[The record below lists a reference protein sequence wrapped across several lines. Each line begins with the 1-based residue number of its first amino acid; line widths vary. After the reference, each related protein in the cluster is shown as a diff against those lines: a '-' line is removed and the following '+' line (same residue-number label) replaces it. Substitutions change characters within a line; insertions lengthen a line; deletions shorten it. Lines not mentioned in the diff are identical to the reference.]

1 MSSHKTETLSNSS
14 VNANTPPN
22 PNSPSAVRLGVYGG
36 ESVGMAHEIE
46 LDAAKTFFSGRALP
60 DQFGVSEGMQNI
72 EIPRSIFNRFALFNF
87 RGMYGGLTGDVSKDF
102 FDSPNNSLMG
112 GTDAKNISIAKMME
126 FYNENYPRI
135 SYKPQDFLYN
145 KYYKQIPVNHLVT
158 LRRFPVPVEDNIFD
172 LSKTP
177 GPKASDTSSADA
189 LKGGGGLSSVGPGP
203 VPDAVDA
210 TQTAG
215 VTAVTYM
222 GEKAGNK
229 LEDLLTMSYGLTYK
243 EITNEM
249 EAIDSGDGGYTQQP
263 FYSKMGGIGRAT
275 ADAFKGISSRQK
287 FASQLNSTGDQ
298 LGTTYANFVI
308 GPVNVVNKTNIRDR
322 GLNFSQDMKLN
333 FEYELKSL
341 NYVNPKIAMIDI
353 ISNMLTMTYNNGQFF
368 GGGQRYY
375 GSAGAVASQFGDINK
390 LKQGD
395 FSGYIG
401 SVVTDVET
409 GFKNVFGGGT
419 GDFSLENG
427 LDGLLKV
434 GKTLLGNML
443 GGFLSENVGAV
454 SGTQATKTFVSGEPT
469 GDWHVTVGN
478 PLNPIVMMGNMF
490 CDNATMTLGHGLGYD
505 DFPMEV
511 KFEVTLKHGKPRDKG
526 DIENMFNAGRGRIYA
541 SAAGEED
548 ILNLAGQ
555 DVATY
560 GSVKTGKVSLSP
572 TQGNQGTDVKN
583 DKISNIKKQSN
594 ANIFTDDDAAY
605 TSNLVSMMI
614 DS

>member
-1 MSSHKTETLSNSS
+1 MPFLDKLGE
-14 VNANTPPN
+14 NANKLNDALFPTN
-22 PNSPSAVRLGVYGG
+22 PSKETADRIGVFGG
-36 ESVGMAHEIE
+36 ESFGFAHGVDT
-46 LDAAKTFFSGRALP
+46 LFAKNFYVDTAVP
-60 DQFGVSEGMQNI
+60 DQFGVAVGMNTP
-72 EIPRSIFNRFALFNF
+72 IPRSVFNKYALFNF
-87 RGMYGGLTGDVSKDF
+87 RGFYGGLTGGSPFADIR
-102 FDSPNNSLMG
+102 DSANNKTMG
-112 GTDAKNISIAKMME
+112 GENSKNVSIAKLIE
-126 FYNENYPRI
+126 YFNQNYPRI
-135 SYKPQDFLYN
+135 GYTAQDFLYC
-145 KYYKQIPVNHLVT
+145 KYYKQVPVNHLIT
-158 LRRFPVPVEDNIFD
+158 LRRFPTPVNDNIFD
-172 LSKTP
+172 LTATP
-177 GPKASDTSSADA
+177 GSKDPKAPAPSE
-189 LKGGGGLSSVGPGP
+189 
-203 VPDAVDA
+203 AVDA

-229 LEDLLTMSYGLTYK
+229 LDDILTMSYGLNYK
-243 EITNEM
+243 EVKSEM
-249 EAIDSGDGGYTQQP
+249 EDISSGDGGYTSQP
-263 FYSKMGGIGRAT
+263 FYSKMGGVGRAT

-287 FASQLNSTGDQ
+287 FAAQNMSTGDK

-308 GPVNVVNKTNIRDR
+308 GPVNVIDSTQIRDR
-322 GLNFSQDMKLN
+322 GMKFSNDLKLN

-419 GDFSLENG
+419 GEFNLENG
-427 LDGLLKV
+427 IEGLLKV
-434 GKTLLGNML
+434 GKTMLGNML
-443 GGFLSENVGAV
+443 GGFLSDNVGAV
-454 SGTQATKTFVSGEPT
+454 SGTQASKALISGEPT

-478 PLNPIVMMGNMF
+478 PLNPIVTMGNMY
-490 CDNATMTLGHGLGYD
+490 CDNSTMTLGHGLGYD

-511 KFEVTLKHGKPRDKG
+511 KFEIDLKHGKPRDKG

-541 SAAGEED
+541 SAQGEED
-548 ILNLAGQ
+548 ILNLAGK
-555 DVATY
+555 DIATY
-560 GSVKTGKVSLSP
+560 GSVKAGNFTKGLSP
-572 TQGNQGTDVKN
+572 TQGAQASSAKN
-583 DKISNIKKQSN
+583 DKISNVKKQKTSD
-594 ANIFTDDDAAY
+594 TGAY
-605 TSNLVSMMI
+605 ISNLVSMTI

>member
-1 MSSHKTETLSNSS
+1 MSFSDKIGKLNDALFPTNPSKETDQ
-14 VNANTPPN
+14 
-22 PNSPSAVRLGVYGG
+22 RLGVFGG
-36 ESVGMAHEIE
+36 ESFGFAHGVETLFAKSFYANGAAPDEFAVAVGMNQI
-46 LDAAKTFFSGRALP
+46 
-60 DQFGVSEGMQNI
+60 V
-72 EIPRSIFNRFALFNF
+72 PRSIFNRYALFNF
-87 RGMYGGLTGDVSKDF
+87 RGMYGGLTGGEVFNGF
-102 FDSPNNSLMG
+102 FDQPNNPIMG
-112 GTDAKNISIAKMME
+112 GEAARNLSIAKLME
-126 FYNENYPRI
+126 YFNENYPRI
-135 SYKPQDFLYN
+135 SYTAQDFLYC
-145 KYYKQIPVNHLVT
+145 KYYKKIPVNHLIT
-158 LRRFPVPVEDNIFD
+158 LRRFPTPVNDNIFD
-172 LSKTP
+172 LKLDVAGKDPKTP
-177 GPKASDTSSADA
+177 RAASN
-189 LKGGGGLSSVGPGP
+189 
-203 VPDAVDA
+203 VDA

-222 GEKAGNK
+222 GEQAGNK
-229 LEDLLTMSYGLTYK
+229 LDDILTMSYGLNYK
-243 EITNEM
+243 EVKSEM
-249 EAIDSGDGGYTQQP
+249 EDISSGDGGYTSQP
-263 FYSKMGGIGRAT
+263 FYSKMGGVGRAT

-287 FASQLNSTGDQ
+287 FAAQNMSTGDK

-308 GPVNVVNKTNIRDR
+308 GPVNVIDSTQIRDR
-322 GLNFSQDMKLN
+322 GMKFSNDLKLN

-341 NYVNPKIAMIDI
+341 SYVNPKIAMIDI

-419 GDFSLENG
+419 GEFNLENG
-427 LDGLLKV
+427 IEGLLKV
-434 GKTLLGNML
+434 GKTMLGNML
-443 GGFLSENVGAV
+443 GGFLSDNVGAV
-454 SGTQATKTFVSGEPT
+454 SGTQASKALISAEPT

-478 PLNPIVMMGNMF
+478 PLNPIVTMGNMY
-490 CDNATMTLGHGLGYD
+490 CDNSTMTLGHGLGYD

-511 KFEVTLKHGKPRDKG
+511 KFEIDLKHGKPRDKG

-548 ILNLAGQ
+548 ILNLAGV

-560 GSVKTGKVSLSP
+560 GSVKAGKTN
-572 TQGNQGTDVKN
+572 TQSTQSAPAGSVKSN
-583 DKISNIKKQSN
+583 KISNIKNNPNKQATGDSAEYISN
-594 ANIFTDDDAAY
+594 T
-605 TSNLVSMMI
+605 VSMFI

>member
-1 MSSHKTETLSNSS
+1 MSFSDKIGKLNDALFPTNPSKETDQ
-14 VNANTPPN
+14 
-22 PNSPSAVRLGVYGG
+22 RLGVFGG
-36 ESVGMAHEIE
+36 ESFGFAHGVETLFAKSFYANGAAPDEFAVAVGMNQI
-46 LDAAKTFFSGRALP
+46 
-60 DQFGVSEGMQNI
+60 V
-72 EIPRSIFNRFALFNF
+72 PRSIFNRYALFNF
-87 RGMYGGLTGDVSKDF
+87 RGMYGGLTGGEVFNGF
-102 FDSPNNSLMG
+102 FDQPNNPIMG
-112 GTDAKNISIAKMME
+112 GEAARNLSIAKLME
-126 FYNENYPRI
+126 YFNENYPRI
-135 SYKPQDFLYN
+135 SYTAQDFLYC
-145 KYYKQIPVNHLVT
+145 KYYKKIPVNHLIT
-158 LRRFPVPVEDNIFD
+158 LRRFPTPVNDNIFD
-172 LSKTP
+172 LKLDVAGKDPKTP
-177 GPKASDTSSADA
+177 RAASN
-189 LKGGGGLSSVGPGP
+189 
-203 VPDAVDA
+203 VDA

-222 GEKAGNK
+222 GEQAGNK
-229 LEDLLTMSYGLTYK
+229 LDDILTMSYGLNYK
-243 EITNEM
+243 EVKSEM
-249 EAIDSGDGGYTQQP
+249 EDISSGDGGYTSQP
-263 FYSKMGGIGRAT
+263 FYSKMGGVGRAT

-287 FASQLNSTGDQ
+287 FAAQNMSTGDK

-308 GPVNVVNKTNIRDR
+308 GPVNVIDSTQIRDR
-322 GLNFSQDMKLN
+322 GMKFSNDLKLN

-419 GDFSLENG
+419 GEFNLENG
-427 LDGLLKV
+427 IEGLLKV
-434 GKTLLGNML
+434 GKTMLGNML
-443 GGFLSENVGAV
+443 GGFLSDNVGAV
-454 SGTQATKTFVSGEPT
+454 SGTQASKALISAEPT

-478 PLNPIVMMGNMF
+478 PLNPIVTMGNMY
-490 CDNATMTLGHGLGYD
+490 CDNSTMTLGHGLGYD
-505 DFPMEV
+505 DFPIEV
-511 KFEVTLKHGKPRDKG
+511 KFEIDLKHGKPRDKG

-548 ILNLAGQ
+548 ILNLAGV

-560 GSVKTGKVSLSP
+560 GSVKAGKTN
-572 TQGNQGTDVKN
+572 TQSTQSAPAGSVKSN
-583 DKISNIKKQSN
+583 KISNIKNNPNKQATGDSAEYISN
-594 ANIFTDDDAAY
+594 T
-605 TSNLVSMMI
+605 VSMFI

>member
-1 MSSHKTETLSNSS
+1 
-14 VNANTPPN
+14 
-22 PNSPSAVRLGVYGG
+22 
-36 ESVGMAHEIE
+36 
-46 LDAAKTFFSGRALP
+46 
-60 DQFGVSEGMQNI
+60 
-72 EIPRSIFNRFALFNF
+72 
-87 RGMYGGLTGDVSKDF
+87 
-102 FDSPNNSLMG
+102 
-112 GTDAKNISIAKMME
+112 
-126 FYNENYPRI
+126 
-135 SYKPQDFLYN
+135 
-145 KYYKQIPVNHLVT
+145 
-158 LRRFPVPVEDNIFD
+158 
-172 LSKTP
+172 
-177 GPKASDTSSADA
+177 
-189 LKGGGGLSSVGPGP
+189 
-203 VPDAVDA
+203 
-210 TQTAG
+210 
-215 VTAVTYM
+215 
-222 GEKAGNK
+222 
-229 LEDLLTMSYGLTYK
+229 
-243 EITNEM
+243 
-249 EAIDSGDGGYTQQP
+249 
-263 FYSKMGGIGRAT
+263 
-275 ADAFKGISSRQK
+275 
-287 FASQLNSTGDQ
+287 
-298 LGTTYANFVI
+298 
-308 GPVNVVNKTNIRDR
+308 
-322 GLNFSQDMKLN
+322 
-333 FEYELKSL
+333 
-341 NYVNPKIAMIDI
+341 MIDI

-469 GDWHVTVGN
+469 GDWHLTIGN
-478 PLNPIVMMGNMF
+478 PLNPIVTMGNMI

-511 KFEVTLKHGKPRDKG
+511 KFEVDLKHGKPRDKG
-526 DIENMFNAGRGRIYA
+526 DIENMFNSGRGRIYA
-541 SAAGEED
+541 SAAGESD

-572 TQGNQGTDVKN
+572 TQSTPATSVKN
-583 DKISNIKKQSN
+583 EEISNIKKQSN
-594 ANIFTDDDAAY
+594 ADIFTDDDAAY
-605 TSNLVSMMI
+605 TSNMVSMII

>member
-1 MSSHKTETLSNSS
+1 MFGDPSLTNTGSNSS
-14 VNANTPPN
+14 VNDNTPPN
-22 PNSPSAVRLGVYGG
+22 PNSSTTNRLGVFGG
-36 ESVGMAHEIE
+36 ESTGFAHGIE
-46 LDAAKTFFSGRALP
+46 TLYAKSFYSKRAVP
-60 DQFGVSEGMQNI
+60 DQFGVAVGMDAP
-72 EIPRSIFNRFALFNF
+72 IPRSIFNRYALFNF
-87 RGMYGGLTGDVSKDF
+87 RGLHGGLTGDAVFNDFKDSA
-102 FDSPNNSLMG
+102 DNATMG
-112 GTDAKNISIAKMME
+112 GSDSKNVSIGKLIE
-126 FYNENYPRI
+126 YFNTNYPRI
-135 SYKPQDFLYN
+135 GYTAQDFLYC

-158 LRRFPVPVEDNIFD
+158 LRRFPTPVNDNIFD
-172 LSKTP
+172 LKMDIAGKDPDTP
-177 GPKASDTSSADA
+177 RAAEN
-189 LKGGGGLSSVGPGP
+189 
-203 VPDAVDA
+203 VDA

-215 VTAVTYM
+215 VTAITYL
-222 GEKAGNK
+222 GEQAGNK
-229 LEDLLTMSYGLTYK
+229 LDDILTMSYGLNYK
-243 EITNEM
+243 EVKSEM
-249 EAIDSGDGGYTQQP
+249 EDISSGDGGYTSQP
-263 FYSKMGGIGRAT
+263 FYSKMGGVGRAT

-287 FASQLNSTGDQ
+287 FAKQNMSTGDQ

-308 GPVNVVNKTNIRDR
+308 GPVNVIDSTNVRDR
-322 GLNFSQDMKLN
+322 GMKFSNDLKLN

-409 GFKNVFGGGT
+409 GFKSVFG
-419 GDFSLENG
+419 DANG
-427 LDGLLKV
+427 NVNAESGIDGLLKV

-443 GGFLSENVGAV
+443 GGFLSDNVGAV
-454 SGTQATKTFVSGEPT
+454 SGTQASKALISAEPT

-478 PLNPIVMMGNMF
+478 PLNPIVTMGNMY
-490 CDNATMTLGHGLGYD
+490 CDNSTMTLGHGLGYD

-511 KFEVTLKHGKPRDKG
+511 KFEIDLKHGKPRDKG

-541 SAAGEED
+541 SAKGEED
-548 ILNLAGQ
+548 ILNLAGL

-560 GSVKTGKVSLSP
+560 GSVKAGKSNTQA
-572 TQGNQGTDVKN
+572 TQGARAGDTKSSQ
-583 DKISNIKKQSN
+583 ISNINDNPNKQATGDTAEYISN
-594 ANIFTDDDAAY
+594 T
-605 TSNLVSMMI
+605 VSMFI

>member
-1 MSSHKTETLSNSS
+1 MSFSDKIGKLNDALFPTNPSKETDQ
-14 VNANTPPN
+14 
-22 PNSPSAVRLGVYGG
+22 RLGVFGG
-36 ESVGMAHEIE
+36 ESFGFAHGVETLFAKSFYANGAAPDEFAVAVGMNQI
-46 LDAAKTFFSGRALP
+46 
-60 DQFGVSEGMQNI
+60 V
-72 EIPRSIFNRFALFNF
+72 PRSIFNRYALFNF
-87 RGMYGGLTGDVSKDF
+87 RGMYGGLTGGEVFNGF
-102 FDSPNNSLMG
+102 FDQPNNPIMG
-112 GTDAKNISIAKMME
+112 GEAARNLSIAKLME
-126 FYNENYPRI
+126 YFNENYPRI
-135 SYKPQDFLYN
+135 SYTAQDFLYC
-145 KYYKQIPVNHLVT
+145 KYYKKIPVNHLIT
-158 LRRFPVPVEDNIFD
+158 LRRFPTPVNDNIFD
-172 LSKTP
+172 LKLDVAGKDPKTP
-177 GPKASDTSSADA
+177 RAASN
-189 LKGGGGLSSVGPGP
+189 
-203 VPDAVDA
+203 VDA

-222 GEKAGNK
+222 GEQAGNK
-229 LEDLLTMSYGLTYK
+229 LDDILTMSYGLNYK
-243 EITNEM
+243 EVKSEM
-249 EAIDSGDGGYTQQP
+249 EDISSGDGGYTSQP
-263 FYSKMGGIGRAT
+263 FYSKMGGVGRAT

-287 FASQLNSTGDQ
+287 FAAQNMSTGDK

-308 GPVNVVNKTNIRDR
+308 GPVNVIDSTNVRDR
-322 GLNFSQDMKLN
+322 GMKFSNDLKLN

-419 GDFSLENG
+419 GEFNLENG
-427 LDGLLKV
+427 IEGLLKV
-434 GKTLLGNML
+434 GKTMLGNML
-443 GGFLSENVGAV
+443 GGFLSDNVGAV
-454 SGTQATKTFVSGEPT
+454 SGTQASKALISAEPT

-478 PLNPIVMMGNMF
+478 PLNPIVTMGNMY
-490 CDNATMTLGHGLGYD
+490 CDNSTMTLGHGLGYD

-511 KFEVTLKHGKPRDKG
+511 KFEIDLKHGKPRDKG

-548 ILNLAGQ
+548 ILNLAGV

-560 GSVKTGKVSLSP
+560 GSVKAGKTN
-572 TQGNQGTDVKN
+572 TQSTQSAPAGSVKSN
-583 DKISNIKKQSN
+583 KISNIKNNPNKQATGDSAEYISN
-594 ANIFTDDDAAY
+594 T
-605 TSNLVSMMI
+605 VSMFI

>member
-1 MSSHKTETLSNSS
+1 MSFSENIGKLNDALFPTNPSKETDQ
-14 VNANTPPN
+14 
-22 PNSPSAVRLGVYGG
+22 RLGVFGG
-36 ESVGMAHEIE
+36 ESFGFAHGVDAMFADSFYKDKAVADEFGVAVGM
-46 LDAAKTFFSGRALP
+46 TSP
-60 DQFGVSEGMQNI
+60 
-72 EIPRSIFNRFALFNF
+72 IPRSIFNKYALFNF
-87 RGMYGGLTGDVSKDF
+87 RGLYGGLTGGEVFNGFRDQ
-102 FDSPNNSLMG
+102 PNNPVTG
-112 GTDAKNISIAKMME
+112 GNDSRNVSIAKLIE
-126 FYNENYPRI
+126 YFNTHYPRI
-135 SYKPQDFLYN
+135 GYSAQDFLYC
-145 KYYKQIPVNHLVT
+145 KYYKQIPVNHLIT
-158 LRRFPVPVEDNIFD
+158 LRRFPTPVNDNIFD
-172 LSKTP
+172 LTATP
-177 GPKASDTSSADA
+177 GSKD
-189 LKGGGGLSSVGPGP
+189 
-203 VPDAVDA
+203 PDAPAPKESVDA

-222 GEKAGNK
+222 GERSGNK
-229 LEDLLTMSYGLTYK
+229 LDDILTMSYGLNYK
-243 EITNEM
+243 EVKSEM
-249 EAIDSGDGGYTQQP
+249 EDISSGDGGYTSQP
-263 FYSKMGGIGRAT
+263 FYSKMNGVGRAT

-287 FASQLNSTGDQ
+287 FAAQNMSTGDK

-308 GPVNVVNKTNIRDR
+308 GPVNVIDSTQIRDR
-322 GLNFSQDMKLN
+322 GMKFSNDLKLN

-375 GSAGAVASQFGDINK
+375 GGAGAVASQFGDINK

-419 GDFSLENG
+419 GEFNLDNG
-427 LDGLLKV
+427 IEGLLKV
-434 GKTLLGNML
+434 GKTMLGNML
-443 GGFLSENVGAV
+443 GGFLSDNVGAV
-454 SGTQATKTFVSGEPT
+454 SGTQASKALISGEPT

-478 PLNPIVMMGNMF
+478 PLNPIVTMGNMY
-490 CDNATMTLGHGLGYD
+490 CDNSTMTLGHGLGYD

-511 KFEVTLKHGKPRDKG
+511 KFEIDLKHGKPRDKG

-548 ILNLAGQ
+548 ILNLAGK

-560 GSVKTGKVSLSP
+560 GSVKAGNFTKGLSP
-572 TQGNQGTDVKN
+572 TQGTQASDVKN

-594 ANIFTDDDAAY
+594 ANIFSDDDAAY
-605 TSNLVSMMI
+605 VSNAVSMFI

>member
-1 MSSHKTETLSNSS
+1 MPFLDKLGE
-14 VNANTPPN
+14 NANKLNDALFPTN
-22 PNSPSAVRLGVYGG
+22 PSKETADRIGVFGG
-36 ESVGMAHEIE
+36 ESFGFAHGVDT
-46 LDAAKTFFSGRALP
+46 LFAKNFYVDTAVP
-60 DQFGVSEGMQNI
+60 DQFGVAVGMNTP
-72 EIPRSIFNRFALFNF
+72 IPRSVFNKYALFNF
-87 RGMYGGLTGDVSKDF
+87 RGFYGGLTGGSPFADIR
-102 FDSPNNSLMG
+102 DSANNKTMG
-112 GTDAKNISIAKMME
+112 GENSKNVSIAKLIE
-126 FYNENYPRI
+126 YFNQNYPRI
-135 SYKPQDFLYN
+135 GYTAQDFLYC
-145 KYYKQIPVNHLVT
+145 KYYKQVPVNHLIT
-158 LRRFPVPVEDNIFD
+158 LRRFPTPVNDNIFD
-172 LSKTP
+172 LTATP
-177 GPKASDTSSADA
+177 GSKDPKAPAPSE
-189 LKGGGGLSSVGPGP
+189 
-203 VPDAVDA
+203 AVDA

-229 LEDLLTMSYGLTYK
+229 LDDILTMSYGLNYK
-243 EITNEM
+243 EVKSEM
-249 EAIDSGDGGYTQQP
+249 EDISSGDGGYTSQP
-263 FYSKMGGIGRAT
+263 FYSKMGGVGRAT

-287 FASQLNSTGDQ
+287 FAAQNMSTGDK

-308 GPVNVVNKTNIRDR
+308 GPVNVIDSTNVRDR
-322 GLNFSQDMKLN
+322 GMKFSNDLKLN

-419 GDFSLENG
+419 GEFNLENG
-427 LDGLLKV
+427 IEGILKV
-434 GKTLLGNML
+434 GKTMLGNML
-443 GGFLSENVGAV
+443 GGFLSDNVGAV
-454 SGTQATKTFVSGEPT
+454 SGTQASKALISGEPT

-478 PLNPIVMMGNMF
+478 PLNPIVTMGNMY
-490 CDNATMTLGHGLGYD
+490 CDNSTMTLGHGLGYD

-511 KFEVTLKHGKPRDKG
+511 KFEIDLKHGKPRDKG

-548 ILNLAGQ
+548 ILNLAGK
-555 DVATY
+555 DIATY
-560 GSVKTGKVSLSP
+560 GSVKAGNFTKGLSP
-572 TQGNQGTDVKN
+572 TQGAQASSAKN
-583 DKISNIKKQSN
+583 DKISNVKKQKTSD
-594 ANIFTDDDAAY
+594 TGAY
-605 TSNLVSMMI
+605 ISNLVSMTI

>member
-1 MSSHKTETLSNSS
+1 MSSYKTETLSNSS

-46 LDAAKTFFSGRALP
+46 LETAKTFFSGRALP

-177 GPKASDTSSADA
+177 GSKDGNTATTSE
-189 LKGGGGLSSVGPGP
+189 
-203 VPDAVDA
+203 AVDA

-249 EAIDSGDGGYTQQP
+249 ESVDSGDGGYTQQP

-287 FASQLNSTGDQ
+287 FASQLNGTGDQ

-419 GDFSLENG
+419 GEFNLENG

-560 GSVKTGKVSLSP
+560 GSVKAGNVSLSP
-572 TQGNQGTDVKN
+572 TQGNQAADIKN

>member
-1 MSSHKTETLSNSS
+1 MPFLDKLGE
-14 VNANTPPN
+14 NANKLNDALFPTN
-22 PNSPSAVRLGVYGG
+22 PSKETADRLGVFGG
-36 ESVGMAHEIE
+36 ESFGFAHGVDT
-46 LDAAKTFFSGRALP
+46 LFAKNFYVDTAVP
-60 DQFGVSEGMQNI
+60 DQFGVAVGMNTP
-72 EIPRSIFNRFALFNF
+72 IPRSVFNKYALFNF
-87 RGMYGGLTGDVSKDF
+87 RGFYGGLTGGSPFADIR
-102 FDSPNNSLMG
+102 DSANNKTMG
-112 GTDAKNISIAKMME
+112 GENSKNVSIAKLIE
-126 FYNENYPRI
+126 YFNQNYPRI
-135 SYKPQDFLYN
+135 GYTAQDFLYC
-145 KYYKQIPVNHLVT
+145 KYYKQVPVNHLIT
-158 LRRFPVPVEDNIFD
+158 LRRFPTPVNDNIFD
-172 LSKTP
+172 LTATP
-177 GPKASDTSSADA
+177 GSKDPKAPAPSE
-189 LKGGGGLSSVGPGP
+189 
-203 VPDAVDA
+203 AVDA

-229 LEDLLTMSYGLTYK
+229 LDDILTMSYGLNYK
-243 EITNEM
+243 EVKSEM
-249 EAIDSGDGGYTQQP
+249 EDISSGDGGYTSQP
-263 FYSKMGGIGRAT
+263 FYSKMGGVGKAT

-287 FASQLNSTGDQ
+287 FAAQNMSTGDK

-308 GPVNVVNKTNIRDR
+308 GPVNVIDSTQIRDR
-322 GLNFSQDMKLN
+322 GMKFSNDLKLN

-419 GDFSLENG
+419 GEFNLENG
-427 LDGLLKV
+427 IEGLLKV
-434 GKTLLGNML
+434 GKTMLGNML
-443 GGFLSENVGAV
+443 GGFLSDNVGAV
-454 SGTQATKTFVSGEPT
+454 SGTQASKALISGEPT

-478 PLNPIVMMGNMF
+478 PLNPIVTMGNMY
-490 CDNATMTLGHGLGYD
+490 CDNSTMTLGHGLGYD

-511 KFEVTLKHGKPRDKG
+511 KFEIDLKHGKPRDKG

-541 SAAGEED
+541 SAQGEED
-548 ILNLAGQ
+548 ILNLAGK
-555 DVATY
+555 DIATY
-560 GSVKTGKVSLSP
+560 GSVKAGNFTKGLSP
-572 TQGNQGTDVKN
+572 TQGAQASSAKN
-583 DKISNIKKQSN
+583 DKISNVKKQKTSD
-594 ANIFTDDDAAY
+594 TGAY
-605 TSNLVSMMI
+605 ISNLVSMTI

>member
-1 MSSHKTETLSNSS
+1 MSFSNTVS
-14 VNANTPPN
+14 NLNDALFPTN
-22 PNSPSAVRLGVYGG
+22 PSKQTSERLGVFGG
-36 ESVGMAHEIE
+36 ESFGFAHGVENLI
-46 LDAAKTFFSGRALP
+46 AKSFYSNGAKP
-60 DQFGVSEGMQNI
+60 DEFGVSTGMKGI
-72 EIPRSIFNRFALFNF
+72 EIPRSIFNRYALFNF
-87 RGMYGGLTGDVSKDF
+87 RGLYGGLTGSVSDSF
-102 FDSPNNSLMG
+102 FDGQDNKLMG
-112 GTDAKNISIAKMME
+112 GADAKNISISKMME
-126 FYNENYPRI
+126 FYNTNYPRI
-135 SYKPQDFLYN
+135 SYRAQDFIYG
-145 KYYKQIPVNHLVT
+145 KYYKQIPVNHLIT
-158 LRRFPVPVEDNIFD
+158 LRRFPVPVDDNIFD
-172 LSKTP
+172 LSKSP
-177 GPKASDTSSADA
+177 GSKDGSTATTDS
-189 LKGGGGLSSVGPGP
+189 
-203 VPDAVDA
+203 AVDA

-222 GEKAGNK
+222 GEQAGNK
-229 LEDLLTMSYGLTYK
+229 LEDLLKMSYGLTYK

-249 EAIDSGDGGYTQQP
+249 ESVSSGDGGYTQQP
-263 FYSKMGGIGRAT
+263 FYNKMGGIGRAT

-287 FASQLNSTGDQ
+287 FASQLNSTGDK

-322 GLNFSQDMKLN
+322 GLNFSQDVKLN

-419 GDFSLENG
+419 GEFNLENG

-434 GKTLLGNML
+434 GKTMLGNML
-443 GGFLSENVGAV
+443 GGFLSENVGAI

-469 GDWHVTVGN
+469 GDWHITIGN
-478 PLNPIVMMGNMF
+478 PLNPIVTMGNMI

-511 KFEVTLKHGKPRDKG
+511 KFEIDLKHGKPRDKG

-541 SAAGEED
+541 SAAGESD
-548 ILNLAGQ
+548 ILNLAGK

-572 TQGNQGTDVKN
+572 TQSTPPSEVKN
-583 DKISNIKKQSN
+583 EEISNIKKQST
-594 ANIFTDDDAAY
+594 ADIFTDDDAAY
-605 TSNLVSMMI
+605 ASNMVSMII

>member
-1 MSSHKTETLSNSS
+1 MSSYKTETLSNSS

-22 PNSPSAVRLGVYGG
+22 PNSPSAVRLGVFGG

-46 LDAAKTFFSGRALP
+46 LETAKTFFSGRALP

-87 RGMYGGLTGDVSKDF
+87 RGMYGGLTGDVSRDF

-177 GPKASDTSSADA
+177 GSKDGNTATTTE
-189 LKGGGGLSSVGPGP
+189 G
-203 VPDAVDA
+203 VDA

-243 EITNEM
+243 EITSEM
-249 EAIDSGDGGYTQQP
+249 ESIDSGDGGYTQQP
-263 FYSKMGGIGRAT
+263 FYSKIGGIGRAT
-275 ADAFKGISSRQK
+275 ADAFKGITSRQK

-419 GDFSLENG
+419 GEFNLENG

-454 SGTQATKTFVSGEPT
+454 SGTQATKAFISGEPT

-555 DVATY
+555 DIATY
-560 GSVKTGKVSLSP
+560 GSVKTGRVSLSP
-572 TQGNQGTDVKN
+572 TQGTQATDVES
-583 DKISNIKKQSN
+583 DKISNIRTQSN
-594 ANIFTDDDAAY
+594 ANIFTNDDAAY
-605 TSNLVSMMI
+605 TSNLVSMII

>member
-1 MSSHKTETLSNSS
+1 MSFSDKIGKLNDALFPTNPSKETDQ
-14 VNANTPPN
+14 
-22 PNSPSAVRLGVYGG
+22 RLGVFGG
-36 ESVGMAHEIE
+36 ESFGFAHGVETLFAKSFYANGAAPDEFAVAVGMNQI
-46 LDAAKTFFSGRALP
+46 
-60 DQFGVSEGMQNI
+60 V
-72 EIPRSIFNRFALFNF
+72 PRSIFNRYALFNF
-87 RGMYGGLTGDVSKDF
+87 RGMYGGLTGGEVFNGF
-102 FDSPNNSLMG
+102 FDQPNNPIMG
-112 GTDAKNISIAKMME
+112 GEAARNLSIAKLME
-126 FYNENYPRI
+126 YFNENYPRI
-135 SYKPQDFLYN
+135 SYTAQDFLYC
-145 KYYKQIPVNHLVT
+145 KYYKKIPVNHLIT
-158 LRRFPVPVEDNIFD
+158 LRRFPTPVNDNIFD
-172 LSKTP
+172 LKLDVAGKDPKTP
-177 GPKASDTSSADA
+177 RAASN
-189 LKGGGGLSSVGPGP
+189 
-203 VPDAVDA
+203 VDA

-222 GEKAGNK
+222 GEQAGNK
-229 LEDLLTMSYGLTYK
+229 LDDILTMSYGLNYK
-243 EITNEM
+243 EVKSEM
-249 EAIDSGDGGYTQQP
+249 EDISSGDGGYTSQP
-263 FYSKMGGIGRAT
+263 FYSKMGGVGRAT

-287 FASQLNSTGDQ
+287 FAAQNMSTGDK

-308 GPVNVVNKTNIRDR
+308 GPVNVIDTTNVRDR
-322 GLNFSQDMKLN
+322 GMKFSNDLKLN

-419 GDFSLENG
+419 GEFNLENG
-427 LDGLLKV
+427 IEGLLKV
-434 GKTLLGNML
+434 GKTMLGNML
-443 GGFLSENVGAV
+443 GGFLSDNVGAV
-454 SGTQATKTFVSGEPT
+454 SGTQASKALISAEPT

-478 PLNPIVMMGNMF
+478 PLNPIVTMGNMY
-490 CDNATMTLGHGLGYD
+490 CDNSTMTLGHGLGYD

-511 KFEVTLKHGKPRDKG
+511 KFEIDLKHGKPRDKG

-548 ILNLAGQ
+548 ILNLAGV

-560 GSVKTGKVSLSP
+560 GSVKAGKTN
-572 TQGNQGTDVKN
+572 TQSTQSAPAGSVKSN
-583 DKISNIKKQSN
+583 KISNIKNNPNKQATGDSAEYISN
-594 ANIFTDDDAAY
+594 T
-605 TSNLVSMMI
+605 VSMFI

>member
-1 MSSHKTETLSNSS
+1 MSFSDKIGKLNDALFPTNPSKETDQ
-14 VNANTPPN
+14 
-22 PNSPSAVRLGVYGG
+22 RLGVFGG
-36 ESVGMAHEIE
+36 ESFGFAHGVETLFAKSFYANGAAPDEFAVAVGMNQI
-46 LDAAKTFFSGRALP
+46 
-60 DQFGVSEGMQNI
+60 V
-72 EIPRSIFNRFALFNF
+72 PRSIFNRYALFNF
-87 RGMYGGLTGDVSKDF
+87 RGMYGGLTGGEVFNGF
-102 FDSPNNSLMG
+102 FDQPNNPIMG
-112 GTDAKNISIAKMME
+112 GEAARNLSIAKLME
-126 FYNENYPRI
+126 YFNENYPRI
-135 SYKPQDFLYN
+135 SYTAQDFLYC
-145 KYYKQIPVNHLVT
+145 KYYKKIPVNHLIT
-158 LRRFPVPVEDNIFD
+158 LRRFPTPVNDNIFD
-172 LSKTP
+172 LKLDVAGKDPKTP
-177 GPKASDTSSADA
+177 RAASN
-189 LKGGGGLSSVGPGP
+189 
-203 VPDAVDA
+203 VDA

-222 GEKAGNK
+222 GEQAGNK
-229 LEDLLTMSYGLTYK
+229 LDDILTMSYGLNYK
-243 EITNEM
+243 EVKSEM
-249 EAIDSGDGGYTQQP
+249 EDISSGDGGYTSKP
-263 FYSKMGGIGRAT
+263 FYSKMGGVGRAT

-287 FASQLNSTGDQ
+287 FAAQNMSTGDK

-308 GPVNVVNKTNIRDR
+308 GPVNVIDSTQIRDR
-322 GLNFSQDMKLN
+322 GMKFSNDLKLN

-419 GDFSLENG
+419 GEFNLENG
-427 LDGLLKV
+427 IEGLLKV
-434 GKTLLGNML
+434 GKTMLGNML
-443 GGFLSENVGAV
+443 GGFLSDNVGAV
-454 SGTQATKTFVSGEPT
+454 SGTQASKALISAEPT

-478 PLNPIVMMGNMF
+478 PLNPIVTMGNMY
-490 CDNATMTLGHGLGYD
+490 CDNSTMTLGHGLGYD

-511 KFEVTLKHGKPRDKG
+511 KFEIDLKHGKPRDKG

-548 ILNLAGQ
+548 ILNLAGV

-560 GSVKTGKVSLSP
+560 GSVKAGKTN
-572 TQGNQGTDVKN
+572 TQSTQSAPAGSVKSN
-583 DKISNIKKQSN
+583 KISNIKNNPNKQATGDSAEYISN
-594 ANIFTDDDAAY
+594 T
-605 TSNLVSMMI
+605 VSMFI